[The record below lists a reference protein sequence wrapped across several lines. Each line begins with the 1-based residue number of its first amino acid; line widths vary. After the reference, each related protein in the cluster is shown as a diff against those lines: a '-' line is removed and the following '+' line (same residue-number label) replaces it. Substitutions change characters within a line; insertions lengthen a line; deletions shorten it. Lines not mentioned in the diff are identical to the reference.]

1 MLRNVCILGEAEARS
16 STSVSH
22 LSLELF
28 SLLPALPGS
37 GLAETVE
44 IWLMCLFPHPLH
56 QCSSVQ
62 PVFRKIMLNNNSVG
76 WILGKMYSPHVNVVF
91 VLSVSELLMG
101 EVDSSTLLSLLPTEK
116 SRVSFRTVQ
125 SSPAR
130 NVNVSLD
137 AECQ

>member
-1 MLRNVCILGEAEARS
+1 
-16 STSVSH
+16 
-22 LSLELF
+22 
-28 SLLPALPGS
+28 
-37 GLAETVE
+37 
-44 IWLMCLFPHPLH
+44 
-56 QCSSVQ
+56 
-62 PVFRKIMLNNNSVG
+62 
-76 WILGKMYSPHVNVVF
+76 MYSPHVNVVF

-130 NVNVSLD
+130 NENVSLD